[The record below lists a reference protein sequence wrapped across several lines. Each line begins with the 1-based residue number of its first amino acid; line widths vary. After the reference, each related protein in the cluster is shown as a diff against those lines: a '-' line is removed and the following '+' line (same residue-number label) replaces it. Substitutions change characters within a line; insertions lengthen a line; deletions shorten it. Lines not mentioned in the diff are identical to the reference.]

1 MAHQASLEGGVGRKG
16 LLEEGGGISPPSV
29 ISILTVRCVASVR
42 QLRGGRGVGGSYTGH
57 VCVTASGAR
66 LAEGVWQG
74 RRRFERACAAHC
86 MVIP

>member
-16 LLEEGGGISPPSV
+16 ALEEGGGMSPPSV

-57 VCVTASGAR
+57 ACVTAGAR

-74 RRRFERACAAHC
+74 SQRFERACAAHC